1 METKKERKIADT
13 RESNNPRRGAG
24 SSKGS
29 HKTSAPKPAFRR
41 SQHKLGQKH
50 PADPIS
56 QPKKKQHK
64 NLVEESVLQV
74 HYFNILLLLQEA
86 QIYHNVLK

>member
-13 RESNNPRRGAG
+13 REDTKPRRGAG
-24 SSKGS
+24 SSIGS
-29 HKTSAPKPAFRR
+29 HKTSAPKTAFRR

-56 QPKKKQHK
+56 QPTKEQH
-64 NLVEESVLQV
+64 
-74 HYFNILLLLQEA
+74 
-86 QIYHNVLK
+86 